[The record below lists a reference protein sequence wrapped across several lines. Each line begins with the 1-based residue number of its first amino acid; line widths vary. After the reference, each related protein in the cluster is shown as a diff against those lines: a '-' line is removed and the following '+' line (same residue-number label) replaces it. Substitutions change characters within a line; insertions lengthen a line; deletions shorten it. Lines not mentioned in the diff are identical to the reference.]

1 MDKNEGLGIQV
12 VKNDNQFFSIVLKSE
27 LFNQDLIN
35 SIQYIKRKGVKIK
48 QLDILDKFKCCIG
61 INL

>member
-12 VKNDNQFFSIVLKSE
+12 VKNDNQFFSIILKSE

-48 QLDILDKFKCCIG
+48 QLDILDKVKCCIG
-61 INL
+61 MNL